1 MLYEAYGW
9 AKSNQLVYTST
20 VYCALSAP
28 VIITP
33 QESDVIAVVV
43 GGRTYARK
51 FYSFSP
57 QSIIIQADFIAPV
70 VSTDQMTPVATLPLS
85 RKIRI
90 DGTYA
95 DMSGESVTAFL
106 TKSKYQWQQDH
117 PWGFWFGDR
126 FKPLIDYSDAP
137 PESYIEKNYPQGY
150 PQYYNIPYY
159 DVCADYYVY
168 WYDLVGHV
176 YVLPFIVSANTY
188 EGQAITHSVSTVGTS
203 PSEDFANVIYSV
215 LSTTQE
221 VTLVCPIPL
230 NEEDY
235 VTASMIGQ
243 SPYYYYTTKGSDELV
258 RCYIT
263 DTVYRY
269 EYKNTDVNKLQIT
282 IKLWR

>member
-1 MLYEAYGW
+1 MEYEAYAW
-9 AKSNQLVYTST
+9 STSNQLVYTST

-33 QESDVIAVVV
+33 QESDVIAVVC

-51 FYSFSP
+51 SNSYSP
-57 QSIIIQADFIAPV
+57 QSIIIQADFLVPV
-70 VSTDQMTPVATLPLS
+70 VAADQMTPVATLPLS
-85 RKIRI
+85 RKIRR

-95 DMSGESVTAFL
+95 DLSGESVTVFLSKLAF
-106 TKSKYQWQQDH
+106 QWRQDH

-126 FKPLIDYSDAP
+126 FKPLISYSDAP

-168 WYDLVGHV
+168 WYDLLGRV
-176 YVLPFIVSANTY
+176 YVLPFIISANSY
-188 EGQAITHSVSTVGTS
+188 EGQAITHSVSTAGTS
-203 PSEDFANVIYSV
+203 STADFSNVIYSV

-230 NEEDY
+230 NDDDY

-243 SPYYYYTTKGSDELV
+243 SPYYYYTAKGNNNLV

-263 DTVYRY
+263 DTVFRY
-269 EYKNTDVNKLQIT
+269 EDNKRNTLQIT